1 MLIRNLLRQQ
11 KPERVTY
18 ESLEQE
24 DGRKSEPS
32 DDIEYVSVKNISYKR
47 KLLIS
52 LILNLV
58 LSILIITFYARLTT
72 FGQRRRLLPS
82 PVPQFSDEIR
92 TFKVDPL
99 FLSLPSEESD
109 AAWESLP
116 GPNGRG
122 FIHLEPSSDFEFPD
136 NVAGLSVF
144 HQLHCLGALR
154 HFMWDV
160 IYGRVYAK
168 EMLQHWPQN
177 VSAPTY
183 HEAING
189 LWHIAHCFDYLRQAV
204 QCSGDTSL
212 EFVSENTGRAVV
224 DGLDYPHECKNWD
237 EVWAYAARYA

>member
-47 KLLIS
+47 KVLIS

-58 LSILIITFYARLTT
+58 LSILIITFYAKLTT

-82 PVPQFSDEIR
+82 PVPQCDYVANWNQSPKRFGPSKSILYFFR
-92 TFKVDPL
+92 Y
-99 FLSLPSEESD
+99 LPKRVTQPRK
-109 AAWESLP
+109 AYLA
-116 GPNGRG
+116 
-122 FIHLEPSSDFEFPD
+122 
-136 NVAGLSVF
+136 
-144 HQLHCLGALR
+144 GALR

-160 IYGRVYAK
+160 IYGRVDAK